1 MTKRAVVV
9 GINDYTGIDP
19 TGGSNLSCCVAD
31 ATSVADMLL
40 SFDFDSSNVVTL
52 TDGAATYA
60 AIMATLID
68 IVSVSEPGD
77 VVCFYFSGHG
87 SIEADDPANPSCER
101 FYESMCTATRPFL
114 TDKDLFSI
122 ANQLQQSVV
131 NFTVIA
137 DSCHSG
143 GMDQEADSVAKYKSL
158 QLGSDLAQ
166 QIQRFM
172 NTWIPVG
179 ISVPSN
185 TDVCSNNVS
194 NVQIT
199 EGGHLMCE
207 EDPSQVFVD
216 LAKMTLISGCR
227 FWELS
232 YETNGHGLLTQAL
245 VDTFNVYD
253 FQMSYSHLIDALQQ
267 NVAAAFQSL
276 LPSIHATYP
285 KSQVTQLRGQAHR
298 MGEGFL
304 EAWSASR

>member
-1 MTKRAVVV
+1 M
-9 GINDYTGIDP
+9 
-19 TGGSNLSCCVAD
+19 
-31 ATSVADMLL
+31 
-40 SFDFDSSNVVTL
+40 
-52 TDGAATYA
+52 
-60 AIMATLID
+60 
-68 IVSVSEPGD
+68 
-77 VVCFYFSGHG
+77 CFYFSGHG

-185 TDVCSNNVS
+185 TDVCSNN
-194 NVQIT
+194 
-199 EGGHLMCE
+199 
-207 EDPSQVFVD
+207 PSQVFVD

-245 VDTFNVYD
+245 VDTVNADD

-276 LPSIHATYP
+276 LPSIPATYP
-285 KSQVTQLRGQAHR
+285 KSQVPQLRGQANR